1 MSRLL
6 SRLAAAASVAA
17 LLFVAPRVSLAQ
29 SGEVFGPDELSTPP
43 RLVSAAAT
51 ARLVARTY
59 PEQLRRS
66 GKGGTVRLSFI
77 IGANGKA
84 EPGSIEVVDTPAPE
98 LGTAAKSVAEN
109 IEFTP
114 GKKGGQP
121 VRARVELPIT
131 YQP

>member
-1 MSRLL
+1 MSRLVA
-6 SRLAAAASVAA
+6 RLAAAAAVAA
-17 LLFVAPRVSLAQ
+17 VVALPRLASAQ
-29 SGEVFGPDELSTPP
+29 SGEVYGPDELSSAPK
-43 RLVSAAAT
+43 LVSPAAT

-59 PEQLRRS
+59 PENLRRS
-66 GKGGTVRLSFI
+66 GTGGTVRLSFV

-84 EPGSIEVVDTPAPE
+84 EPSSIEVVDAPVPA
-98 LGTAAKSVAEN
+98 LANAAKSVAEN

-121 VRARVELPIT
+121 VRSRVELPIT